1 MWQRSARVAAM
12 TILSNTGCGSVGV
25 WLMTR
30 RISAVAARWRR
41 NSARSA
47 SRSSGAAGACRI
59 GLRGFFAAVGALGVK
74 DIDLGLADFAARSKA
89 IRLVLEGKGPSYF
102 GSDEIEWVEILSDK
116 SLTLAA
122 VLRPTTPG

>member
-1 MWQRSARVAAM
+1 M
-12 TILSNTGCGSVGV
+12 
-25 WLMTR
+25 
-30 RISAVAARWRR
+30 
-41 NSARSA
+41 
-47 SRSSGAAGACRI
+47 

-116 SLTLAA
+116 ISHPCGGAATHNTRVKLCEGWIDLLVSWRAAQAPPNVTPSSL
-122 VLRPTTPG
+122 